1 MKIGEVR
8 QLTSEELTRKL
19 DDLQR
24 ELFNARVKRFTDNTP
39 DVMKA
44 RRLKRDIARI
54 RTVLAEVEM
63 GINPQLASA
72 ASKEG

>member
-1 MKIGEVR
+1 MKVEEVR

-24 ELFNARVKRFTDNTP
+24 ELFNARIKRFTDNTP
-39 DVMKA
+39 DVMRA

-54 RTVLAEVEM
+54 RTVLAEGEK
-63 GINPQLASA
+63 GINVALHPS
-72 ASKEG
+72 ASKEA